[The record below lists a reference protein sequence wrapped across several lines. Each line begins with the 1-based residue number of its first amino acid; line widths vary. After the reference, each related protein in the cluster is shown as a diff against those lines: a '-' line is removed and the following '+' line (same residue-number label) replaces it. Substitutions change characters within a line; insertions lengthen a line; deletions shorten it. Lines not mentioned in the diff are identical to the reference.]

1 MPRFTSRTLVA
12 LAFTLV
18 VWASAFAGIRAGL
31 RGYSPANLAIVR
43 FLVASLVLAIHVGV
57 AHFRRRELRD
67 IPGLVLTDVVEI
79 TFYTLALNYGETRVT
94 AGAASLLI
102 TSTPIWT
109 ALAARFWL
117 HEKLTA
123 VGWCGVLVSFAGV
136 ALIASGEGEGI
147 RLSPQALII
156 LAAAVSSALYM
167 IMQKHYLGRYSALE
181 FTAYS
186 IWFGTALM
194 LPFGHDLMH
203 TLRAAPASSTLAV
216 IYLGIFPGALAYVAW
231 AYVLSHGAAGRT
243 ATLLYVIP
251 IVAIGIAWIWLGEVP
266 KLVSL
271 ARGAIALGREVVAI
285 DNSSDM
291 IAAARKRGLDAKI
304 MDARALT
311 FESEVDAVFSNAVLH
326 WIKDDPDAPVAGA
339 FRALRTGG
347 RFVGEMGGHACV
359 GAITVALVATLE
371 RRGIREAPSWIPWY
385 FPTVDDYEKPLPG
398 P

>member
-43 FLVASLVLAIHVGV
+43 FMVASLVLAIYAGI
-57 AHFRRRELRD
+57 AHFRRPELRD
-67 IPGLVLTDVVEI
+67 IPGLVLTGAIGI
-79 TFYTLALNYGETRVT
+79 TFYNLALNYGETRVT

-102 TSTPIWT
+102 ASTPIWT

-123 VGWCGVLVSFAGV
+123 IGWCGVLVSFAGV
-136 ALIASGEGEGI
+136 ALISSGEGEGI

-156 LAAAVSSALYM
+156 LAAAVTSALYM

-194 LPFGHDLMH
+194 LPFGKGDSLMH
-203 TLRAAPASSTLAV
+203 ALRSAPVSATLAV

-266 KLVSL
+266 KLISL
-271 ARGAIALGREVVAI
+271 VGGAVALGGVVLVNTVGKKKI
-285 DNSSDM
+285 D
-291 IAAARKRGLDAKI
+291 KGK
-304 MDARALT
+304 
-311 FESEVDAVFSNAVLH
+311 AVEA
-326 WIKDDPDAPVAGA
+326 
-339 FRALRTGG
+339 
-347 RFVGEMGGHACV
+347 
-359 GAITVALVATLE
+359 ATLLVSE
-371 RRGIREAPSWIPWY
+371 LAS
-385 FPTVDDYEKPLPG
+385 
-398 P
+398 